1 MDRIERIFRSRGFSL
16 KKLYSFEKTIVFFDI
31 GFMLIYVPSDIVV
44 AEPNNDRRVVQICPH
59 DSDESPH
66 FPQFKQLE
74 RILDRCPSRSTTTQ
88 AAAARVIDVTRTEGC
103 LLYCVGRKRRWKSA
117 HRHLSSIKIA
127 LDLDAFLKSKWT
139 KSKAKDSLLEILFG
153 MDVVEALE
161 PRKNEYVNLLKE
173 VIAESDCLSRDA
185 SKLSA
190 TIKDLRERCKHNK
203 SFVSVDVDIVHRMA
217 QKERAMLD
225 YKKKLKLAK
234 SMFKTALSN
243 FAKFAIRAE
252 QSTHDLN
259 LAEKTMKSAMD
270 SIESMI

>member
-1 MDRIERIFRSRGFSL
+1 MIEEWFKFAPMIATNRPTFHNSNSWNGFS
-16 KKLYSFEKTIVFFDI
+16 ID
-31 GFMLIYVPSDIVV
+31 VP
-44 AEPNNDRRVVQICPH
+44 VVQRRRK
-59 DSDESPH
+59 
-66 FPQFKQLE
+66 PQQLE
-74 RILDRCPSRSTTTQ
+74 LLMSLAPKVACFIVLDENVVGKVRIAIFLRS
-88 AAAARVIDVTRTEGC
+88 
-103 LLYCVGRKRRWKSA
+103 
-117 HRHLSSIKIA
+117 
-127 LDLDAFLKSKWT
+127 KSKWT

-161 PRKNEYVNLLKE
+161 PRKNEYVNLLKD